1 MISEGTTP
9 QADRRLREAYR
20 ARPRADESRAHP
32 DEAAWEAFAS
42 GEMETETRRRLAD
55 HVVSC
60 ATCREIYDAVRVL
73 IDGAPAIDREVTGAR
88 SAPGATASW
97 RRYAPALA
105 MAASLVVAVG
115 AVTLYLS
122 QRALTPAPI
131 EAGAAPTPAAPVAA
145 AATSEPTS
153 PIVRLAM
160 VAPDVQL
167 PADLITTTRG
177 PSAAGA
183 RAFLEEF
190 GHAIAPYREGRYEE
204 AARRLR
210 ILTPKHGHVA
220 EVWFYL
226 GVSQLFAGR
235 PTDALDAF
243 DRPGVA
249 AAVGDDVQWQRAVA
263 LERLG
268 RRAESDVILA
278 TLCGRDGP
286 LRANACAV
294 LTPDAPGPHRE

>member
-32 DEAAWEAFAS
+32 DEATWEAFAS
-42 GEMETETRRRLAD
+42 GALEPDARERLAD
-55 HVVSC
+55 HIVSC

-73 IDGAPAIDREVTGAR
+73 IDGAPAIDRDVTGAR
-88 SAPGATASW
+88 SARGATASW
-97 RRYAPALA
+97 RRYVPALA
-105 MAASLVVAVG
+105 TAASLVAVVG

-122 QRALTPAPI
+122 QRSITPAPT
-131 EAGAAPTPAAPVAA
+131 EAGTAPTPAAPVAA
-145 AATSEPTS
+145 AGASAPS
-153 PIVRLAM
+153 ASAFRLTM

-177 PSAAGA
+177 TAAAEA
-183 RAFLEEF
+183 RAFLESF
-190 GHAIAPYREGRYEE
+190 GYAIGPYREGRYEE
-204 AARRLR
+204 AAKRLAS
-210 ILTPKHGHVA
+210 LTPQHGHVA

>member
-1 MISEGTTP
+1 MTSDGVP
-9 QADRRLREAYR
+9 QQTDRRLGEAYR
-20 ARPRADESRAHP
+20 ARPHAVAAGRHP
-32 DEAAWEAFAS
+32 DEATWEAFAS
-42 GEMETETRRRLAD
+42 GALEPDARERLAD
-55 HVVSC
+55 HIVSC

-73 IDGAPAIDREVTGAR
+73 IDGAPAIDRDVTGAR

>member
-9 QADRRLREAYR
+9 EADRRLREAYR

-32 DEAAWEAFAS
+32 DEAAWEALAS
-42 GEMETETRRRLAD
+42 GEMETEARRRLAD
-55 HVVSC
+55 HIVSC

-73 IDGAPAIDREVTGAR
+73 IDGAPLIDRDVAGAR
-88 SAPGATASW
+88 SAHGATASW

-105 MAASLVVAVG
+105 VAASLVVVVG
-115 AVTLYLS
+115 AVTLYVS
-122 QRALTPAPI
+122 QRSIAPEPT
-131 EAGAAPTPAAPVAA
+131 EAGAVPTPAAPVAA
-145 AATSEPTS
+145 TPTSEPPS
-153 PIVRLAM
+153 PVFRLALI
-160 VAPDVQL
+160 APAVQL

-177 PSAAGA
+177 TAATEA
-183 RAFLEEF
+183 RAFLESF
-190 GHAIAPYREGRYEE
+190 GDAIGPYREGRYEE
-204 AARRLR
+204 AAKRLES
-210 ILTPKHGHVA
+210 LAPQHGHVA

-226 GVSQLFAGR
+226 GVSRLFAGR

-268 RRAESDVILA
+268 RRAESDAILA

-294 LTPDAPGPHRE
+294 LTPDATGPHRE